1 MLHRSRFIYYKH
13 TIMAHK
19 SKNFEKVAK
28 KQRGEFKKVH
38 EKTEYQRERD
48 GFHKKRKHQRDVA

>member
-1 MLHRSRFIYYKH
+1 
-13 TIMAHK
+13 MANK
-19 SKNFEKVAK
+19 KKGFEKVAK

-48 GFHKKRKHQRDVA
+48 AVHKKRKHQRDAA